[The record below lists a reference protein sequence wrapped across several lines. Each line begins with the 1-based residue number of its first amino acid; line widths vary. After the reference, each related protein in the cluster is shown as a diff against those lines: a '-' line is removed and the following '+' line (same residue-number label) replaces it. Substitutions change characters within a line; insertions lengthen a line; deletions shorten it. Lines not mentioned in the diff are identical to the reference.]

1 LISAFVG
8 ESEKA
13 VKEAFEEA
21 RRDGAVLILDE
32 ADSFLANRQTA
43 VRSWEVTLV
52 NELLQQIE
60 AFDEGVFVATTNA
73 LDRLDEATMRRFD
86 LKLEFRF
93 LQPGQAREL
102 MRRCCERLGV
112 YENGCETL
120 VTSMDRLTPGDF
132 ATVVRQARFRPA
144 RSADEVARRLR
155 EEVGFKRGP
164 RQAIGFGPVV
174 HQAH

>member
-1 LISAFVG
+1 M
-8 ESEKA
+8 
-13 VKEAFEEA
+13 
-21 RRDGAVLILDE
+21 
-32 ADSFLANRQTA
+32 
-43 VRSWEVTLV
+43 TLV

-73 LDRLDEATMRRFD
+73 LDRLDEATMRRFY

-93 LQPGQAREL
+93 LQPAQAREL

-112 YENGCETL
+112 YERGCEAL

-144 RSADEVARRLR
+144 RSAEEVARRLR

-164 RQAIGFGPVV
+164 RQAIGFGPVA